1 MFILFFCLRIYQFV
15 SQNSAGFFSR
25 IQQFSEG
32 EIIKVFFFL
41 LQAMQ
46 QELGARE
53 QTVAAM
59 KAAGNVSTASLDE
72 LENTWDRVN
81 NLSDTREAKLRDSL
95 KMVTWYYWNMSK
107 PNTK

>member
-1 MFILFFCLRIYQFV
+1 
-15 SQNSAGFFSR
+15 
-25 IQQFSEG
+25 
-32 EIIKVFFFL
+32 
-41 LQAMQ
+41 MQ